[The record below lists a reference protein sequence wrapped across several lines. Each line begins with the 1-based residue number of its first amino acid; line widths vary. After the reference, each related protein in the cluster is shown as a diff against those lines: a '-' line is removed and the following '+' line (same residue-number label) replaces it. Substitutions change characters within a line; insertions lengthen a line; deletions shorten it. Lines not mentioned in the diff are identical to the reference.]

1 MPKPLKPHALAP
13 GSTIAVISPA
23 SSAKQDRVRRGCDN
37 LEQLGYRVQDISAN
51 RKPDG
56 YFSGTFES
64 RLKELQDALTNL
76 DYQAVFCSRGG
87 YGSSPREPWRQHL
100 GFEDSPSC
108 MNYDANENPAPC
120 EECVLMQLV
129 PAAQRGAKIPCRQI
143 PLTKEGETLECLY
156 RCGTQLE
163 IEDAMRNW
171 LRSTIQQIESQ
182 RVHAGTV
189 RA

>member
-1 MPKPLKPHALAP
+1 VKEEKEGSMQKDTRDLLDVLK
-13 GSTIAVISPA
+13 
-23 SSAKQDRVRRGCDN
+23 
-37 LEQLGYRVQDISAN
+37 
-51 RKPDG
+51 
-56 YFSGTFES
+56 F
-64 RLKELQDALTNL
+64 ELQVLE
-76 DYQAVFCSRGG
+76 RGG

-100 GFEDSPSC
+100 AFEDSPSC

-143 PLTKEGETLECLY
+143 PLTKEEETLECLY

-171 LRSTIQQIESQ
+171 LLSTIQQIESQ